1 MFEVKSLSRKVI
13 LNNTFETTTDS
24 HEPGKVYVAE
34 VTVTC
39 ERKQLIVK
47 PKDSDDW
54 ERFLQ
59 DNHENQVRVIL
70 IHSKSL
76 RVIEAKL
83 RVYREYKSVIDS
95 GKIFLHHVY
104 DDFEEI
110 SKLSAHSKMTWL
122 CTVVQTLRNNLDCL
136 NAILEKD
143 MDRVLTE
150 ENILTPSQKVFVL
163 SDFFVFPEVSTL
175 GENKEIILSTLE
187 RTLEVL
193 GSTIYS
199 EVSKHFESQIKMINL
214 LELEL
219 RIHRVLIHK
228 FISNLS
234 WSESRNMNVNSEEIR
249 ENVARDISRKK
260 NEILE
265 DVLSAI
271 AATDDDLKNVSLK
284 LNTAISEL
292 KLNDQIKA
300 VKTWEKREDLQCL
313 RGLESYP
320 SVLKYIAGQKDNNPV
335 MKVYLGHDDTVAM
348 NFFKQ
353 NSQIPKRTCFE
364 FVNVA
369 EKSKEIFEAE
379 KDHVDYSSFFDK
391 RRVRTKLGEIINKHS
406 EKLYAKYSSIV
417 GLDAGSVYFKGKMQP
432 CIVIYSLDKDLIPYG
447 EDPLPKTIDGWH
459 CHVREDIVMFGTCF
473 DCRQIFYPNPGC
485 CIGLPSFGIG
495 SAGFL
500 AKLKGSVSPVT
511 GFLTAAHVAARNWT
525 DLYNF
530 NELLSNLVTGECG
543 DEIVHPLLPGCTD
556 YKIIGKVKESFCGN
570 WGEEGIGMD
579 AAFVQNFQPQD
590 GEYSELQ
597 IADENILRFNVSKV
611 MKRGGSTG
619 ETEGLLTGNTL
630 SVCVDKDFSSGGFYY
645 FARCFSIESIDRP
658 FFEKGDSGS
667 GVFLMENGKPTKPL
681 GIAFAKL
688 LINHNTA
695 VCRIDKI
702 TEAFGLS
709 VCQNEEP
716 MEI

>member
-1 MFEVKSLSRKVI
+1 MSPNVTFIYLFIDFYRKKGPRRTLYFYRKKGPRRTLGHSVDLEVIEKLVGSLIEYIHQLTSDFSFATKLLHCVNFHVIMFEVKSLSRKVT
-13 LNNTFETTTDS
+13 LNYTFKTTTES
-24 HEPGKVYVAE
+24 HEPGKVYVAD

-39 ERKQLIVK
+39 EKKQLIVK

-59 DNHENQVRVIL
+59 DNRENQVRVIL

-83 RVYREYKSVIDS
+83 KVYKEYKTVIDS
-95 GKIFLHHVY
+95 
-104 DDFEEI
+104 E
-110 SKLSAHSKMTWL
+110 SK
-122 CTVVQTLRNNLDCL
+122 
-136 NAILEKD
+136 
-143 MDRVLTE
+143 
-150 ENILTPSQKVFVL
+150 
-163 SDFFVFPEVSTL
+163 
-175 GENKEIILSTLE
+175 
-187 RTLEVL
+187 
-193 GSTIYS
+193 
-199 EVSKHFESQIKMINL
+199 
-214 LELEL
+214 
-219 RIHRVLIHK
+219 
-228 FISNLS
+228 
-234 WSESRNMNVNSEEIR
+234 NMNVNSEEMR
-249 ENVARDISRKK
+249 ENVARDISSKK
-260 NEILE
+260 NDILK

-292 KLNDQIKA
+292 KLNDQIEA
-300 VKTWEKREDLQCL
+300 VKTWKKREELH
-313 RGLESYP
+313 GLVSHP
-320 SVLKYIAGQKDNNPV
+320 SVLKYIAGQKDNNPAI
-335 MKVYLGHDDTVAM
+335 KVYLSHDDTEAM
-348 NFFKQ
+348 NVFKQ
-353 NSQIPKRTCFE
+353 IPEITCLE

-379 KDHVDYSSFFDK
+379 KEHMDYSSILDES
-391 RRVRTKLGEIINKHS
+391 RVRTKLGEIINKHA

-417 GLDAGSVYFKGKMQP
+417 GLDAGSMYIEGEMQP

-459 CHVREDIVMFGTCF
+459 CDVREDIVMFGTCF

-511 GFLTAAHVAARNWT
+511 GFLTAAHVAAKNWT
-525 DLYNF
+525 DLYDF

-543 DEIVHPLLPGCTD
+543 DEIVHPLLPGFTD

-597 IADENILRFNVSKV
+597 IADESILQFNVSRV

-630 SVCVDKDFSSGGFYY
+630 SVCVDKDFSFGGFYY

-716 MEI
+716 MEV

>member
-1 MFEVKSLSRKVI
+1 MFEVKSLSRKVT
-13 LNNTFETTTDS
+13 LNYTFKTTTES
-24 HEPGKVYVAE
+24 HEPGKVYVAD

-39 ERKQLIVK
+39 EKKQLIVK

-59 DNHENQVRVIL
+59 DNRENQVRVIL

-83 RVYREYKSVIDS
+83 KVYKEYKTVIDS
-95 GKIFLHHVY
+95 GKIFLQHVY
-104 DDFEEI
+104 DDYEEI

-122 CTVVQTLRNNLDCL
+122 CSVVQNLRNNLDCL
-136 NAILEKD
+136 NTILEED

-150 ENILTPSQKVFVL
+150 ENILTPSQKTRTF
-163 SDFFVFPEVSTL
+163 SDFPEISTL
-175 GENKEIILSTLE
+175 GENKEFILSTLE
-187 RTLEVL
+187 RTLEEL

-199 EVSKHFESQIKMINL
+199 EISKHFESQINSLHLLNL
-214 LELEL
+214 KR
-219 RIHRVLIHK
+219 RIHGVLIHIL
-228 FISNLS
+228 ISNLS
-234 WSESRNMNVNSEEIR
+234 WSESKNMNVNSEEMR
-249 ENVARDISRKK
+249 ENVARDISSKK
-260 NEILE
+260 NDILK

-292 KLNDQIKA
+292 KLNDQIEA
-300 VKTWEKREDLQCL
+300 VKTWKKREELH
-313 RGLESYP
+313 GLVSHP
-320 SVLKYIAGQKDNNPV
+320 SVLKYIAGQKDNNPAI
-335 MKVYLGHDDTVAM
+335 KVYLSHDDTEAM
-348 NFFKQ
+348 NVFKQ
-353 NSQIPKRTCFE
+353 IPEITCLE

-379 KDHVDYSSFFDK
+379 KEHMDYSSILDES
-391 RRVRTKLGEIINKHS
+391 RVRTKLGEIINKHA

-417 GLDAGSVYFKGKMQP
+417 GLDAGSMYIEGEMQP

-459 CHVREDIVMFGTCF
+459 CDVREDIVMFGTCF

-511 GFLTAAHVAARNWT
+511 GFLTAAHVAAKNWT
-525 DLYNF
+525 DLYDF

-543 DEIVHPLLPGCTD
+543 DEIVHPLLPGFTD

-597 IADENILRFNVSKV
+597 IADESILQFNVSRV

-630 SVCVDKDFSSGGFYY
+630 SVCVDKDFSFGGFYY

-716 MEI
+716 MEV